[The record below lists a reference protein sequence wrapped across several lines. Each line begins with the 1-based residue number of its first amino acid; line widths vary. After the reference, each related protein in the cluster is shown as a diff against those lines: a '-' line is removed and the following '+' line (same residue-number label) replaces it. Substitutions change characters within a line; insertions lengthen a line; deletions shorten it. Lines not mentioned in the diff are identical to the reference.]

1 MWKDRE
7 EGKKIEEGE
16 LKDTKQAYRDFLN
29 YDTYY
34 QQKTEIGL
42 HQNNTNEKMKF
53 YIMQSFQNNKIAL
66 QDR

>member
-42 HQNNTNEKMKF
+42 HQNNKNEVLNYAKLPK
-53 YIMQSFQNNKIAL
+53 
-66 QDR
+66 

>member
-16 LKDTKQAYRDFLN
+16 LKDTKQAYKDFLN
-29 YDTYY
+29 YDTYQ

-42 HQNNTNEKMKF
+42 HQNNMK
-53 YIMQSFQNNKIAL
+53 
-66 QDR
+66 

>member
-34 QQKTEIGL
+34 HQKTEIGL
-42 HQNNTNEKMKF
+42 HQNNKNEVLNYAKLP
-53 YIMQSFQNNKIAL
+53 NNKIAL

>member
-16 LKDTKQAYRDFLN
+16 LKDTKQSYRDFLN

-34 QQKTEIGL
+34 QQKTKIRL
-42 HQNNTNEKMKF
+42 HQNNKK
-53 YIMQSFQNNKIAL
+53 
-66 QDR
+66 